1 MATAQKTSLACAV
14 LALFAGLAGPVMAQE
29 TDQGAYVSIELN
41 AVEPMEGAC
50 RVSFLVQNGHAFD
63 IDHAVYEV
71 VLFDT
76 EGGVER
82 LTLFDFADLPAS
94 RPRVR
99 QFVIPELACDGL
111 GRILINGAETCAGE
125 GVASNACI
133 KDLDLTSRIDVEM
146 MG

>member
-14 LALFAGLAGPVMAQE
+14 LALFAGLAGPLVAQE
-29 TDQGAYVSIELN
+29 TDQGAYVAIELN
-41 AVEPMEGAC
+41 AVEPVEGAC
-50 RVSFLVQNGHAFD
+50 RVSFLVQNGHGFD
-63 IDHAVYEV
+63 IDQAVYEA

-82 LTLFDFADLPAS
+82 LTLFDFADLPAA

-111 GRILINGAETCAGE
+111 GRILINGAETCAGA
-125 GVASNACI
+125 GVASDACI
-133 KDLDLTSRIDVEM
+133 KDIDLTSRIDVEM